1 MVYSVLTALGVPPDG
16 PTLLITDS
24 RSNNLVAN
32 NAGSSARSRHY
43 LRMYRRLQQR
53 MASDEIVVKYVP
65 DREMPADVLTKFV
78 DKGKFERCN
87 AYLCGM
93 RASPS

>member
-1 MVYSVLTALGVPPDG
+1 
-16 PTLLITDS
+16 
-24 RSNNLVAN
+24 
-32 NAGSSARSRHY
+32 
-43 LRMYRRLQQR
+43 MYRRLQQR

-87 AYLCGM
+87 AYITGE
-93 RASPS
+93 RSSIV